1 MNTLSYDVVVIGA
14 GGVGAAT
21 AYHLAGDGRR
31 VLLLEQF
38 QVGHKRGS
46 SHGGSRIIRH
56 SHAEAAYASL
66 APTAF
71 ALWRRLEAESGASL
85 LLETGSLDFG
95 PPNLPAMVGR
105 VETMAALGFPY
116 QVLDQTQMKERF
128 PQFRLP
134 ESWIGFYQ
142 PGAGILAASLA
153 VETMAAQ
160 AVRRG
165 ATLQEESRVHAV
177 TPLDGGVVVE
187 VEGPHGREQI
197 RATQAVITAG
207 PWAGVFLSQLGLTES
222 LNLPLKVTHQQVA
235 YFNVIPDAQEMWSA
249 AHSPVYISLPMPHFY
264 GFPSWERPGQI
275 KIALELHGDGIDPD
289 THERRV
295 LPEAVDELSA
305 LVADYLSGVI
315 PKAVSAEVCLYTQS
329 PDQEFI
335 IDRHPQYPQIL
346 FGAGFSGR
354 GFKFTILSGRLLAD
368 LAATDARDY
377 SSPLWR
383 EIFRID
389 RLRSSSPVHTDLLR
403 M

>member
-38 QVGHKRGS
+38 QVGHKQGS

-66 APTAF
+66 APAAF
-71 ALWRRLEAESGASL
+71 ALWRRLEAESSASL
-85 LLETGSLDFG
+85 LVETGSLDFG
-95 PPNLPAMVGR
+95 PPNLPAIVGR
-105 VETMAALGFPY
+105 IQTMAALGFPAE
-116 QVLDQTQMKERF
+116 VLDQTQMRRRF

-142 PGAGILAASLA
+142 PGAGILAASRA
-153 VETMAAQ
+153 VEMMAAQ
-160 AVRRG
+160 AAQRG
-165 ATLQEESRVHAV
+165 AMLQEQSRVLAV
-177 TPLDGGVVVE
+177 TPQGDGVVVE
-187 VEGPHGREQI
+187 VEGPHGRERI
-197 RATQAVITAG
+197 HTAQAVITAG
-207 PWAGVFLSQLGLTES
+207 PWAGIFLSQLGLTES
-222 LNLPLKVTHQQVA
+222 LSLPLKVTHQQVA
-235 YFNVIPDAQEMWSA
+235 YFDVTPDAQEMWSA

-264 GFPSWERPGQI
+264 GFPIWERPGQI
-275 KIALELHGDGIDPD
+275 KIALELQGDGVDPD

-295 LPEAVDELSA
+295 LPEALDELSA
-305 LVADYLSGVI
+305 LVTEYLSGVI
-315 PKAVSAEVCLYTQS
+315 PKAVSAESCLYTQS
-329 PDQEFI
+329 PDQDFI
-335 IDRHPQYPQIL
+335 VDRHPQYPQIL

-354 GFKFTILSGRLLAD
+354 GFKFTILTGRLLAD
-368 LAATDARDY
+368 LAATDAQDY

-389 RLRSSSPVHTDLLR
+389 RFRSSSPVHTDLLR